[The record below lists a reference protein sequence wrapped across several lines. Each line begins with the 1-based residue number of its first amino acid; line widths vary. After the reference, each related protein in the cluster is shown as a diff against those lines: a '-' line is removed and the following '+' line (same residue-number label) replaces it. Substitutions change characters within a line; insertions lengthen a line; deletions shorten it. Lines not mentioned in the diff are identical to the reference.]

1 MSHENLSR
9 RALFLAGASA
19 SVVALPAVAA
29 ALPTPAAPV
38 EAAVDLPDAV
48 APKTD
53 DELIALGERLKAMMP
68 RMAALKRKSHVLW
81 EEARACLPDGWGR
94 DSDHYRTFKERAAKN
109 GYREICNV
117 RDAAHDEL
125 QHFARAIFNSVEL
138 ADIRWRFCRIFCH
151 DVAIGF
157 TAEFNGTK
165 RNKNRVPQEA
175 GFPPATNRGS
185 LAILAAIRRASSRV
199 SKLAAARRPGS
210 FSR

>member
-1 MSHENLSR
+1 
-9 RALFLAGASA
+9 
-19 SVVALPAVAA
+19 LPAVAA
-29 ALPTPAAPV
+29 ALPAPAAPV

-68 RMAALKRKSHVLW
+68 RMAALKHKSHVLW

-125 QHFARAIFNSVEL
+125 QHLPALFLIVLNSLIFAGGFVGSFVIMLPLDLQPNLTEQSG
-138 ADIRWRFCRIFCH
+138 IK
-151 DVAIGF
+151 IGC
-157 TAEFNGTK
+157 
-165 RNKNRVPQEA
+165 P
-175 GFPPATNRGS
+175 
-185 LAILAAIRRASSRV
+185 RRLVFRQIPT
-199 SKLAAARRPGS
+199 AAAWQYWPRSAAPHRA
-210 FSR
+210 